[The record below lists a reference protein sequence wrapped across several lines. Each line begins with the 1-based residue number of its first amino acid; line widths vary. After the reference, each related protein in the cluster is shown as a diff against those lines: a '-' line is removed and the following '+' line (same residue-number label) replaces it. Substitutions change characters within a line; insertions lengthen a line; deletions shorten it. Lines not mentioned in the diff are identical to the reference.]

1 VDQTLAHYRDIA
13 YVDGYEPVKTSIEF
27 PFPGVDL
34 VVILG
39 NAVNGSAWDGYS
51 STYFQDRWDSLM
63 NVIINYSPARV
74 AYTLGNLDALGNLQD
89 PKKIIQYVNAYQG
102 LSMTFLAPDSIEGYT
117 FYGIPVHSSKCGNK
131 PNAAPLLYLL
141 FFDSNTEYCK
151 RIRDDKDPTI
161 INCISDTQI

>member
-1 VDQTLAHYRDIA
+1 
-13 YVDGYEPVKTSIEF
+13 
-27 PFPGVDL
+27 
-34 VVILG
+34 
-39 NAVNGSAWDGYS
+39 
-51 STYFQDRWDSLM
+51 M

-141 FFDSNTEYCK
+141 MFDSNTEYCK
-151 RIRDDKDPTI
+151 RIRDDKDPTL
-161 INCISDTQI
+161 INCISDTQIKKAEQIISKYRELRKITDPKKRDAPIILFSHQPLRYIID